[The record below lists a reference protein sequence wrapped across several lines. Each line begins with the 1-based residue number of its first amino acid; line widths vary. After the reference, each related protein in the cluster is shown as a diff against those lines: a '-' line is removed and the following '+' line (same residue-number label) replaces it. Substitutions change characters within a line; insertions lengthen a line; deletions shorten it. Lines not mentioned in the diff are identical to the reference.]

1 MKNINLL
8 NRQMISSKELAR
20 RVGYTND
27 YISRLCRFGKIEGEK
42 IGNTW
47 YVDELS
53 LKKFIDSQENQN
65 KDWNGELSK
74 RRKVEY
80 QGEQSSQNKG
90 VRSSFSRFSK
100 IATMLGVLI
109 VIASVSTAFG
119 MASSTMHSL
128 LIPAQVAVTASTQ
141 SAASVLSGVSDLFL
155 DASVSAV
162 DGVKTAFT
170 SFAQTIT
177 LLRNADTS
185 PASTSP
191 SLVGTDSKS
200 LTVKSTTN
208 SILPFVNKINN
219 TQIAPSTALLGIN
232 TSATINGALRV
243 SGSSVLSNN
252 VSIGGSATINGV
264 LRVSGS
270 SVLNG
275 RLQALGGIDTSNTDI
290 NGALRVSGSSVLNGR
305 LQALGGIDTNNTDI
319 NAGSGRI
326 FASNIINA
334 LTAGENVSITG
345 TPQNPIISSLAASSV
360 VNNITQV
367 TEVREIRIGG
377 SGGSRVTSVGM
388 SVPTFLSVS
397 GSPITS
403 TGTFD
408 ISFSGS
414 ALPIANGGTGLSS
427 IADAAILAT
436 NADNVLTAVT
446 AGASQ
451 SIRRNAGNTAWE
463 AFTPSAGGSG
473 VVGSGTVGQFP
484 YYSAIGTT
492 VTATSSLFLATNGNI
507 GIGTTTPGS
516 LLSLGNTG
524 ANTINIS
531 TTATSTFGSGI
542 NVLTGCF
549 AVNGTCLPTSSG
561 TVTSLAATYPL
572 LTTGSTGAITIST
585 AFGTTTANSWS
596 QLQTFNAGVLSLAS
610 STIGN
615 GAQSGG
621 LTINGGATTTG
632 ASYFVGNI
640 GVGIQPSTYALDVL
654 GTTRL
659 SSTLTLQNISSCAG
673 SSALQTD
680 GSGNV
685 SCGSI
690 ASLGISTAGG
700 WSTNSLGSVTLATT
714 TDRVAIGATTTPY
727 AKLTILS
734 GATGTTT
741 LALIPVSGQTANII
755 DIYNTSG
762 ALSSVFTAAGSLGI
776 GTTTPGSL
784 FSLGNTGN
792 DTINLSTTATSTFG
806 SGLSI
811 RTGCFAINGTC
822 LSAAGLG
829 GLTNVTGTWPIIS
842 SGGATP
848 NITWGGLSTSSPLA
862 AGGALLYATGV
873 NTVASAATSTLA
885 VGTGL
890 TSSGTLG
897 YQVGGTNSSISFAAI
912 AANSLWANA
921 TGGSAVPTAIATSS
935 LGIAIGDT
943 TGTLQVARGGTG
955 QTSFAQGWLHS
966 NGSTLTSSTSPTV
979 NYITATSTT
988 ATSTFAGGVRVTGG
1002 GVTINTLN
1010 CSAYLNSGKLTVGAD
1025 GSVTCSDD
1033 NGGAGG
1039 GISTYL
1045 GLTDTPSS
1053 YTANAIQYANAGAT
1067 ALTQSSSLTFDGTKL
1082 ITNYAS
1088 TTALTVSGQ
1097 GYFATASTTN
1107 LIISSVPS
1115 ALVLTSSTGLAG
1127 AYGGATCPG
1136 ALIQSINADGT
1147 VTCASSGAG
1156 TGGGSVTS
1164 VAQTVPAFLSISGS
1178 PITTTGTLAITLS
1191 GTALPVSSGGT
1202 GQITFTSG
1210 QLLYGNGTNAL
1221 SSVATSSISVGT
1233 GISVTSG
1240 TLGSQIGGT
1249 NVTLGIANNA
1259 LTLAQLPQ
1267 IAAGFILGNNTGAT
1281 ANVTSFATSSLFGT
1295 GSGGQVLAW
1304 NNGVPQWVATSSI
1317 NNGVTAVTG
1326 TWPIISSGGATPNIT
1341 WGGLSTSSPLAA
1353 GGALLYATGVNTVA
1367 SAATSTLA
1375 VGTGLTSSGTLGYQV
1390 GGTNSSISFAA
1401 IAANSLW
1408 ANATGGSA
1416 VPTAI
1421 ATSSLGIN
1429 FANLVGIASV
1439 AQGGTGQTSFAQGWL
1454 HSNGST
1460 LTSSTSPT
1468 VNYITA
1474 TSTTATSTFAGGVRV
1489 TGGGVTI
1496 NTLNCSAYLNSG
1508 KLTVGADGSVTC
1520 SDDNGGAGGGISTYL
1535 GLTDTP
1541 SSYTANAIQ
1550 YANPGATA
1558 LTQSANLTFDGT
1570 KLITNY
1576 ASTTAFT
1583 ATGSTYLAT
1592 AGGSVGIGTTSPG
1605 SLLSVAGAGYFAGNL
1620 NLDSFSSYQLAGQT
1634 VLSATSTTFNTLV
1647 GILAGNS
1654 IVSTSTANTSG
1665 LYNTALGY
1673 EALGYATST
1682 DQNTA
1687 VGYQA
1692 LRMGTGAD
1700 NSGKENTAVGYQAL
1714 AINTTG
1720 NNNAA
1725 FGARALANNT
1735 TGSDNVAVGRE
1746 ALSTNAD
1753 GIFNVGIGWRTLNLN
1768 TTGDYNNAIGSQAL
1782 GANTTGN
1789 NNSTVGYQSLLRNI
1803 TGSNNSA
1810 LGYAALYNN
1819 SSATNTVAVGYGAA
1833 LGPTTYNNQGG
1844 VYLGFNS
1851 GYSAATDSDYN
1862 TLVGYQSGY
1871 GITTGSNNIWI
1882 GTATSSTAIANL
1894 TTGSQNI
1901 LIGNNISLP
1910 SATASGQLNIG
1921 NIIFGTSI
1929 TGTGSTLSTGKIGIG
1944 TTTPYSLLSLSNSA
1958 TTAVNTP
1965 LFTIASTTGGTS
1977 TTTLMTV
1984 LANGNVGIGTA
1995 APAYALDINGGSGG
2009 NYPLNAVSSSYQLL
2023 RLESTGGSSEGHLSV
2038 VLANSLAPFR
2048 IVTSNSSPITLDPGG
2063 NERVRVTSA
2072 GNFGIGTTTPG
2083 STLSVAGAGYF
2094 AGNLNLDSFSSYQ
2107 LAGVT
2112 VLSATSTTG
2121 NTLVGLFA
2129 GENIV
2134 SISVAATSGISN
2146 TALGF
2151 ESLRYATS
2159 TDQNTAVGYQAL
2171 KMSAGVADNSGHDN
2185 TAVGY
2190 AALTSNTTGNN
2201 NSVFGAEALNLNTV
2215 GSENVAIGRQVLYLN
2230 TQGSSNVGIGW
2241 RTLYNNS
2248 LGSSNIAVGYQALAS
2263 NTTGSENV
2271 ANGVQSLFSNVTGS
2285 GNTADGRSTLYYN
2298 TSATSSTAL
2307 GYYAA
2312 AGTAAYNNQGGTYLG
2327 YQSGYSA
2334 ATASDYNTLIGY
2346 QSGYGITTGARNV
2359 FLGNSTIAASYN
2371 QVTTGSNNISIG
2383 NGVAVASATASNQLN
2398 IGNLI
2403 YGTGLDG
2410 TGATLSTGNIGIGTT
2425 TPWAQFSVNPNGVT
2439 GPAFAI
2445 GSSTATNFVV
2455 TNGGS
2460 VGIGTASPTQKL
2472 DVAGSINVSSGS
2484 AYMYGGSN
2492 VIVASTALSNYFFGN
2507 SGNLTMTGNNNTG
2520 LGWGALISNTSGY
2533 SNTATGLQ
2541 ALYSNQGGRWNTANG
2556 LNALYANTSGEAN
2569 SAFGLNALTANTTGS
2584 NNTAVGISA
2593 LADLNIT
2600 NGTGN
2605 NTAIGS
2611 DAGRGIVTGINN
2623 TIIGANVT
2631 GLSAALSNNIIIADG
2646 SGNQRINVGS
2656 AGNVGIGTTSPY
2668 SLLSLSNSVTTAANT
2683 PLLTIASTT
2692 GGTSTSTVMTILAGG
2707 NIGIGNASPSSRL
2720 DITNSATSSAI
2731 ITLRDPLGNVALELR
2746 AGTSTL
2752 FTTAVGVSAG
2762 SKITTGANN
2771 SAFGY
2776 LAVSSNRTGSN
2787 NSGFGS
2793 SALRDT
2799 TTGDANTGI
2808 GYQSLMF
2815 NTSGY
2820 SNTGIGNRALYNNF
2834 SGFENTGLGMFAL
2847 QTNSGGANNTAVGHT
2862 SLNSNLSG
2870 SYNTAVGQAALFSA
2884 DAVYNTAVGYR
2895 SVYYNVS
2902 GTGNTALGQEAGY
2915 GVTANSFASST
2926 LLGYRS
2932 GYGLT
2937 TGSRNVLLGFQAGD
2951 AITSGQGNIIIGY
2964 DIDAPSATSNNQL
2977 NIGNLLF
2984 GTGLDGTGTTLSTGN
2999 IGIGT
3004 TSPATLLEVGGS
3016 TANVTLGGYKSCT
3029 GFTSNANGLV
3039 ACTASDQRLKQD
3051 IVSLDGSSGLAA
3063 INALNPVSFYWK
3075 PETERSTQQQF
3086 GLIAQQVQNVFPN
3099 LVVTSSPTILTPDGT
3114 FSVNYE
3120 GLISPMIRAIQEL
3133 DAKFLIPNATTTLP
3147 SSVLTVDGKS
3157 VDLYNLA
3164 TYSVSEIARLAAKTD
3179 EQEVRVTSLETRIAA
3194 LESGAISTSSGTPMF
3209 STSTLASALDS
3220 FGVLIQK
3227 GIAQFN
3233 TLVFR
3238 QLVASKD
3245 ADGTSSA
3252 GSVTLLAG
3260 NTVAQVN
3267 NSLVA
3272 PSTKVFITFNSQITG
3287 SWWVSDKAP
3296 GSFRVVL
3303 SAPQAADVSFDYF
3316 LVQTEGQIATST
3328 PSGTVSQGSS
3338 VSQSNGPDTV
3348 PPVITLLGDNPVRI
3362 SVGGAFVDPGITV
3375 TDNVDSA
3382 VPYITFVN
3390 GVEQPVSSID
3400 TGSET
3405 TYIITYS
3412 ATDTAGNFSTATRSV
3427 IVGGTSGGTVTTTT
3441 TTASSTP
3448 PASGLPTESLS
3459 TDTIAPVV
3467 TLVGAAAMQINIGD
3481 VFTDPGAI
3489 ATDAA
3494 DGDLTAKIVVT
3505 GTVDTTSAGLYTLT
3519 YSATDAAGNTGNVS
3533 RVVTVTTPT

>member
-1 MKNINLL
+1 MKNTNLL

-80 QGEQSSQNKG
+80 QGEQSSQSKDT
-90 VRSSFSRFSK
+90 RSSFSRFGK
-100 IATMLGVLI
+100 IATMLGALI

-119 MASSTMHSL
+119 MASGTMHSL
-128 LIPAQVAVTASTQ
+128 LIPAQVAVTTSTQ

-177 LLRNADTS
+177 LLRNTDTS

-252 VSIGGSATINGV
+252 VSIGGSATINGA

-270 SVLNG
+270 SVLSG
-275 RLQALGGIDTSNTDI
+275 RLQALGGIDTNNADI
-290 NGALRVSGSSVLNGR
+290 NGALRVSGSSVLSGR
-305 LQALGGIDTNNTDI
+305 LQALGGIDTNNADI
-319 NAGSGRI
+319 NAGSGRV

-334 LTAGENVSITG
+334 ITAGENVSITG

-360 VNNITQV
+360 VNNITEV
-367 TEVREIRIGG
+367 TEIREIRVG
-377 SGGSRVTSVGM
+377 GGSRVTSVGM
-388 SVPTFLSVS
+388 SVPAFLSIS

-403 TGTFD
+403 SGTFD
-408 ISFSGS
+408 VTYSGS
-414 ALPIANGGTGLSS
+414 ALPVANGGTGLSS

-463 AFTPSAGGSG
+463 AFTPSSGGSG
-473 VVGSGTVGQFP
+473 TVGSGTIGQFP
-484 YYSAIGTT
+484 YYSASGTT
-492 VTATSSLFLATNGNI
+492 ITATSSIFLHTNGNV

-516 LLSLGNTG
+516 ILSLGNTG

-596 QLQTFNAGVLSLAS
+596 QLQTFSGGILSLAS

-615 GAQSGG
+615 GVQDGG
-621 LTINGGATTTG
+621 LTVNGGATTTG

-640 GVGIQPSTYALDVL
+640 GVGIQPSAYALDVL

-700 WSTNSLGSVTLATT
+700 WSTNSVGSVTLATT

-727 AKLTILS
+727 AKLTVLS
-734 GATGTTT
+734 GATATTT
-741 LALIPVSGQTANII
+741 VALVPVIGQTANII

-784 FSLGNTGN
+784 LSLGNTGN

-829 GLTNVTGTWPIIS
+829 GLTAVTGTWPIIS
-842 SGGATP
+842 SGGTTP

-862 AGGALLYATGV
+862 AGAALLYATGV

-890 TSSGTLG
+890 VSSGTLG

-921 TGGSAVPTAIATSS
+921 TGGSAVPTAIATST
-935 LGIAIGDT
+935 LGINFANLV
-943 TGTLQVARGGTG
+943 GTASVAQGGTG

-966 NGSTLTSSTSPTV
+966 NGATLTSSTSPTV

-1045 GLTDTPSS
+1045 GLTDTP
-1053 YTANAIQYANAGAT
+1053 
-1067 ALTQSSSLTFDGTKL
+1067 D
-1082 ITNYAS
+1082 
-1088 TTALTVSGQ
+1088 V
-1097 GYFATASTTN
+1097 
-1107 LIISSVPS
+1107 
-1115 ALVLTSSTGLAG
+1115 
-1127 AYGGATCPG
+1127 
-1136 ALIQSINADGT
+1136 
-1147 VTCASSGAG
+1147 
-1156 TGGGSVTS
+1156 
-1164 VAQTVPAFLSISGS
+1164 
-1178 PITTTGTLAITLS
+1178 
-1191 GTALPVSSGGT
+1191 
-1202 GQITFTSG
+1202 
-1210 QLLYGNGTNAL
+1210 
-1221 SSVATSSISVGT
+1221 
-1233 GISVTSG
+1233 
-1240 TLGSQIGGT
+1240 
-1249 NVTLGIANNA
+1249 
-1259 LTLAQLPQ
+1259 
-1267 IAAGFILGNNTGAT
+1267 
-1281 ANVTSFATSSLFGT
+1281 
-1295 GSGGQVLAW
+1295 
-1304 NNGVPQWVATSSI
+1304 
-1317 NNGVTAVTG
+1317 
-1326 TWPIISSGGATPNIT
+1326 
-1341 WGGLSTSSPLAA
+1341 
-1353 GGALLYATGVNTVA
+1353 
-1367 SAATSTLA
+1367 
-1375 VGTGLTSSGTLGYQV
+1375 
-1390 GGTNSSISFAA
+1390 
-1401 IAANSLW
+1401 
-1408 ANATGGSA
+1408 
-1416 VPTAI
+1416 
-1421 ATSSLGIN
+1421 
-1429 FANLVGIASV
+1429 
-1439 AQGGTGQTSFAQGWL
+1439 
-1454 HSNGST
+1454 
-1460 LTSSTSPT
+1460 
-1468 VNYITA
+1468 
-1474 TSTTATSTFAGGVRV
+1474 
-1489 TGGGVTI
+1489 
-1496 NTLNCSAYLNSG
+1496 
-1508 KLTVGADGSVTC
+1508 
-1520 SDDNGGAGGGISTYL
+1520 
-1535 GLTDTP
+1535 
-1541 SSYTANAIQ
+1541 YTANAIQ

-1558 LTQSANLTFDGT
+1558 LTQSSSLTFDGT
-1570 KLITNY
+1570 KFTTSA
-1576 ASTTAFT
+1576 ASTTLLSASQAWFGGTATSSFSSSGALTLITPLLSGSGGTGLSSIADAAILVTNAANTLTALTATGGQSVRRNAGNTAWEAFT
-1583 ATGSTYLAT
+1583 AAEGGSGTVGSGTTGQFPYYASVGTAVTATSSLFLAT
-1592 AGGSVGIGTTSPG
+1592 SGNIGIGTTTPQWLLNPMSATGAQLALSAGAGVAQWALRNAGGNLYFATTTVAGTATTTTSALTILNNGNIGIGTTTPG

-1647 GILAGNS
+1647 GILAGAS
-1654 IVSTSTANTSG
+1654 IVSTSTADTSG
-1665 LYNTALGY
+1665 LHNTALGY
-1673 EALGYATST
+1673 ESLRYATST
-1682 DQNTA
+1682 DDNTA

-1692 LRMGTGAD
+1692 LSMSSSVTAD
-1700 NSGKENTAVGYQAL
+1700 NSGNRNSAFGYQAL
-1714 AINTTG
+1714 SVNTSGARNSALGYSALSANTAGSDNVAAGYNALSTMISGSDNAAFGSGALRNIQTTSNNSAFGSSALFTNTG
-1720 NNNAA
+1720 SNNSSFGYQSSFFNTSGSQNAA
-1725 FGARALANNT
+1725 FGAGALFR
-1735 TGSDNVAVGRE
+1735 SR
-1746 ALSTNAD
+1746 S
-1753 GIFNVGIGWRTLNLN
+1753 
-1768 TTGDYNNAIGSQAL
+1768 
-1782 GANTTGN
+1782 
-1789 NNSTVGYQSLLRNI
+1789 
-1803 TGSNNSA
+1803 GSNNSV
-1810 LGYAALYNN
+1810 LGYAALYDNN
-1819 SSATNTVAVGYGAA
+1819 SATNTVAVGYGAA
-1833 LGPTTYNNQGG
+1833 SGNGSLYNNQGG
-1844 VYLGFNS
+1844 TYLGYQS
-1851 GYSAATDSDYN
+1851 GYSATTNSDYN

-1921 NIIFGTSI
+1921 NIIFGTGI
-1929 TGTGSTLSTGKIGIG
+1929 TSTGSTLSTGNI
-1944 TTTPYSLLSLSNSA
+1944 
-1958 TTAVNTP
+1958 
-1965 LFTIASTTGGTS
+1965 
-1977 TTTLMTV
+1977 
-1984 LANGNVGIGTA
+1984 
-1995 APAYALDINGGSGG
+1995 
-2009 NYPLNAVSSSYQLL
+2009 
-2023 RLESTGGSSEGHLSV
+2023 
-2038 VLANSLAPFR
+2038 
-2048 IVTSNSSPITLDPGG
+2048 
-2063 NERVRVTSA
+2063 
-2072 GNFGIGTTTPG
+2072 GIGTTTPG

-2107 LAGVT
+2107 LAGQT
-2112 VLSATSTTG
+2112 VLSATSTTF
-2121 NTLVGLFA
+2121 NTLVGILA
-2129 GENIV
+2129 GANIV
-2134 SISVAATSGISN
+2134 STSTANTSGTNN
-2146 TALGF
+2146 TALGY
-2151 ESLRYATS
+2151 EALRYATS

-2171 KMSAGVADNSGHDN
+2171 RMGSSGSGDNSGSRN
-2185 TAVGY
+2185 T
-2190 AALTSNTTGNN
+2190 
-2201 NSVFGAEALNLNTV
+2201 
-2215 GSENVAIGRQVLYLN
+2215 
-2230 TQGSSNVGIGW
+2230 
-2241 RTLYNNS
+2241 
-2248 LGSSNIAVGYQALAS
+2248 AVGYQALAVNTTGANNVAFGQGALTANTTAS
-2263 NTTGSENV
+2263 DNVAIGREALTNNNGASNVAVGWRALTANLSGTTNVGIGLQALANNTTGSNNV
-2271 ANGVQSLFSNVTGS
+2271 ANGVQALYSNVTGS
-2285 GNTADGRSTLYYN
+2285 DNAANGHRALYYN
-2298 TSATSSTAL
+2298 NSATSSTAL
-2307 GYYAA
+2307 GYQAA
-2312 AGTAAYNNQGGTYLG
+2312 QGTAAYNNQGGVYLG

-2334 ATASDYNTLIGY
+2334 ATASDYNTLVGY
-2346 QSGYGITTGARNV
+2346 NSGYGITTGARNV

-2383 NGVAVASATASNQLN
+2383 NDVAVASATASNQLN

-2403 YGTGLDG
+2403 YGTGLNG

-2425 TPWAQFSVNPNGVT
+2425 TPWAQLSINPNGIT
-2439 GPAFAI
+2439 GPSFVI
-2445 GSSTATNFVV
+2445 GSSTATNFIV
-2455 TNGGS
+2455 TNGGNI
-2460 VGIGTASPTQKL
+2460 GIGTTSPFALLALEGAVGNTRNL
-2472 DVAGSINVSSGS
+2472 FLVSTTTNSEATSTAFRIDSSGRLS
-2484 AYMYGGSN
+2484 VGPVFGFSDTPVKLADPATLPTGNGIGTTFSPDGQYLAAAHDSSPFITIYKRSGDTFTKLADPATLPTGNGIGTTFSPDGQYFAAAHITSPFITIYKGAGGAMHRTEFAYGAVGTSTARFDGFGIGKELSLYRSGRGTLGLAAGGSFD
-2492 VIVASTALSNYFFGN
+2492 IE
-2507 SGNLTMTGNNNTG
+2507 SGQLR
-2520 LGWGALISNTSGY
+2520 LGGTTTIDSL
-2533 SNTATGLQ
+2533 
-2541 ALYSNQGGRWNTANG
+2541 
-2556 LNALYANTSGEAN
+2556 LNA
-2569 SAFGLNALTANTTGS
+2569 FFTG
-2584 NNTAVGISA
+2584 
-2593 LADLNIT
+2593 
-2600 NGTGN
+2600 
-2605 NTAIGS
+2605 
-2611 DAGRGIVTGINN
+2611 
-2623 TIIGANVT
+2623 
-2631 GLSAALSNNIIIADG
+2631 
-2646 SGNQRINVGS
+2646 
-2656 AGNVGIGTTSPY
+2656 VGIGTTSPWG
-2668 SLLSLSNSVTTAANT
+2668 LLSVNPNGITGPSFVIGSSTATNFIVTNEGRVGIGTTTPSQKLDVAGNINTSAGSAYMYNGSNVIT
-2683 PLLTIASTT
+2683 ASTT
-2692 GGTSTSTVMTILAGG
+2692 
-2707 NIGIGNASPSSRL
+2707 
-2720 DITNSATSSAI
+2720 
-2731 ITLRDPLGNVALELR
+2731 LGNYFFGD
-2746 AGTSTL
+2746 AGNLTMT
-2752 FTTAVGVSAG
+2752 GVF
-2762 SKITTGANN
+2762 N
-2771 SAFGY
+2771 SAFGEDS
-2776 LAVSSNRTGSN
+2776 LLSN
-2787 NSGFGS
+2787 
-2793 SALRDT
+2793 
-2799 TTGDANTGI
+2799 TTGN
-2808 GYQSLMF
+2808 
-2815 NTSGY
+2815 
-2820 SNTGIGNRALYNNF
+2820 
-2834 SGFENTGLGMFAL
+2834 
-2847 QTNSGGANNTAVGHT
+2847 NNTAVGKNALITNTTGIFNVAVGAASLSGNNGSNNTSVGYQSATSNTTGGHNT
-2862 SLNSNLSG
+2862 VLGQASLNLNTTGSFNTVTGSNAVWL
-2870 SYNTAVGQAALFSA
+2870 NTSATSTTALGYAAA
-2884 DAVYNTAVGYR
+2884 AGTAVYNNQGGVYVGYQ
-2895 SVYYNVS
+2895 SGYSAATASDYN
-2902 GTGNTALGQEAGY
+2902 TLLGFQSGY
-2915 GVTANSFASST
+2915 GVTTGARNVFLGNSTIAAS
-2926 LLGYRS
+2926 YNQV
-2932 GYGLT
+2932 T
-2937 TGSRNVLLGFQAGD
+2937 TGSNN
-2951 AITSGQGNIIIGY
+2951 ISIGN
-2964 DIDAPSATSNNQL
+2964 DVAVASATASNQL
-2977 NIGNLLF
+2977 NIGNLIY
-2984 GTGLDGTGTTLSTGN
+2984 GTGLNGTGATLSTGNIGIGTTTPGSTLSVAGAGYFAGNLNLDSFSSYQLAGQTVLSATSTTFNTLVGLFAGNNILSTSTNATSGLYNTALGYEALRYATSTDSNTAVGYQALRMSASGTANNSGNQNTAVGHQALLVNTTGSSNTANGVSALRSNITGSSNTANGVSALESNTTGSENTATGFFALRFTVTGSSNTANGMNALLYNISATSSTAIGYFAAQGTAAYNNQGGVYLGFQSGYSAATASDYNTLVGYNSGYGVTTGARNVFLGNSTIAASYNQVTTGSNNIAIGNDVAVPSATASNQLNIGNLIYGTSLNGTGSTLSTGN

-3004 TSPATLLEVGGS
+3004 TSPATLLEIGGS

-3075 PETERSTQQQF
+3075 PETERSTQQQY

-3114 FSVNYE
+3114 LSVNYE

-3133 DAKFLIPNATTTLP
+3133 DAKFLIPNATTTLS

-3164 TYSVSEIARLAAKTD
+3164 TYSVSEIARLAAKMD
-3179 EQEVRVTSLETRIAA
+3179 AQEVRVTSLETRIAA

-3287 SWWVSDKAP
+3287 SWWVSDKSN

-3303 SAPQAADVSFDYF
+3303 SVPQAADVSFDYF

-3348 PPVITLLGDNPVRI
+3348 SPVITLLGDNPVRV
-3362 SVGGAFVDPGITV
+3362 SVGSAFVDPGITV

-3390 GVEQPVSSID
+3390 GIEQPVSSID

-3427 IVGGTSGGTVTTTT
+3427 IVGGTSGGIVTTTT
-3441 TTASSTP
+3441 TTASSTL
-3448 PASGLPTESLS
+3448 PASGLPTESPS
-3459 TDTIAPVV
+3459 TDTVEPVV
-3467 TLVGAAAMQINIGD
+3467 TLVGAAAMQINEGD
-3481 VFTDPGAI
+3481 AFTDPGAT
-3489 ATDAA
+3489 ATDDI
-3494 DGDLTAKIVVT
+3494 DGDLTATITIV
-3505 GTVDTTSAGLYTLT
+3505 GAVDTAVHGLYTLT
-3519 YSATDAAGNTGNVS
+3519 YSATDTSDNMGTVS
-3533 RVVTVTTPT
+3533 RVVTVTAPS